1 MIFKNKTGAEKIMS
15 VYWFVILVLVAG
27 TIVYMV
33 SVFYGN
39 PYDVREIESNILANN
54 IVSCLSE
61 NGILN
66 SQINQDN
73 FLKKCHLNL
82 GNDKDEYYVEVKFY
96 SFGNLKQ
103 PLDFKIIK
111 GNINLKKPL
120 SLGIVE
126 GNINLKS
133 FFETSASSNSI
144 FESEKSFY
152 VLNEKKEELIVKII
166 SIIRKTEKNVKQ

>member
-33 SVFYGN
+33 SIFYGN

-103 PLDFKIIK
+103 PLDFKII
-111 GNINLKKPL
+111 
-120 SLGIVE
+120 E

-152 VLNEKKEELIVKII
+152 VLNEKKKELIVKITL
-166 SIIRKTEKNVKQ
+166 IIRKTEKNVKQ